1 MRNALVERIAL
12 LGPAGL
18 DRDRTGGLATLATKG
33 VDALDSYFARYLPQ
47 LFLAV
52 IVPLTVVVVVA
63 GNDWISAIII
73 ALTVPLVPVFMIL
86 VGASTRQRTELQF
99 RTLQRLAGHFLDV
112 VAGLPTL
119 KVFGRSKAQV
129 AAIRESTDRYRETT
143 MATLRVAFVSSLILE
158 LLATLSVAL
167 VAVAIGLRLLGG
179 HLEFQTALFVL
190 VLAPEAYLPLR
201 LLGTNFHASAEGIKA
216 SEQVFEVLERPLPA
230 RGSRLD
236 LPGKPLSALSVEALA
251 VTYPGR
257 RVPALQ
263 EVSFTVEPGEVLAL
277 AGPSGCGKSTLL
289 GVLLGLVRP
298 TAGSV
303 RIGGV
308 SLDEF
313 EPDAWRSLLAWVPQ
327 RPHLFATSI
336 AANVRIGRP
345 DATDEQVRQALRD
358 AGVEDVVDRLPEGL
372 ATRLGE
378 GGAGL
383 SAGERQRLALARA
396 FVRDAPL
403 VLLDEPTA
411 NLDAQTEEAVLQ
423 SVRLLM
429 KGRTVVMV
437 AHRPALIARGRP
449 GSTADA
455 CACGAVSSR
464 AGGRQRREG
473 GACPDRSHA
482 GHRPPC
488 CWSADVGHAA
498 RRRSHRRG
506 HRPDGHLGLADL
518 QVCATPRRI
527 GASRWPSSAV
537 QFFGLSRGFFRYG
550 ERLVGHD
557 AAFRG
562 ARRVAGAGLP
572 AWNGWQPPG
581 CRRSTAGTCSPGS
594 SATSTPC
601 RT

>member
-1 MRNALVERIAL
+1 MIPYDPRLLHLARAARIYLVVAVAVGGLTALLVVAQAWLLATTVAGAFIHGKNLGQLRGPVVLLLLVILAWAGLGWASELAANRASASTKSDLRNALVERIAL

-257 RVPALQ
+257 RAPALQ

-327 RPHLFATSI
+327 RPHLFAASI

-437 AHRPALIARGRP
+437 AHRPALIAG
-449 GSTADA
+449 ADR
-455 CACGAVSSR
+455 VVR
-464 AGGRQRREG
+464 
-473 GACPDRSHA
+473 
-482 GHRPPC
+482 
-488 CWSADVGHAA
+488 
-498 RRRSHRRG
+498 
-506 HRPDGHLGLADL
+506 L
-518 QVCATPRRI
+518 TP
-527 GASRWPSSAV
+527 A
-537 QFFGLSRGFFRYG
+537 
-550 ERLVGHD
+550 
-557 AAFRG
+557 
-562 ARRVAGAGLP
+562 RVAP
-572 AWNGWQPPG
+572 
-581 CRRSTAGTCSPGS
+581 
-594 SATSTPC
+594 
-601 RT
+601 

>member
-1 MRNALVERIAL
+1 MTFKPDRTGASGASSRPRPYDPRLLHLARAARTYLVVAVAVGGLTALLVVAQAWLLATSVAGAFIHGKNLGQLRGPVGLLLLVILARAGLGWASELAANRASASTKSDLRNALVERIAL

-201 LLGTNFHASAEGIKA
+201 LLGTNFHASVEGIKA

-313 EPDAWRSLLAWVPQ
+313 EPDVWRSLLAWVPQ

-437 AHRPALIARGRP
+437 AHRPALIAG
-449 GSTADA
+449 ADR
-455 CACGAVSSR
+455 VVR
-464 AGGRQRREG
+464 
-473 GACPDRSHA
+473 
-482 GHRPPC
+482 
-488 CWSADVGHAA
+488 
-498 RRRSHRRG
+498 
-506 HRPDGHLGLADL
+506 L
-518 QVCATPRRI
+518 TP
-527 GASRWPSSAV
+527 A
-537 QFFGLSRGFFRYG
+537 
-550 ERLVGHD
+550 H
-557 AAFRG
+557 
-562 ARRVAGAGLP
+562 VAP
-572 AWNGWQPPG
+572 
-581 CRRSTAGTCSPGS
+581 
-594 SATSTPC
+594 
-601 RT
+601 

>member
-1 MRNALVERIAL
+1 MIPYDPRLLHLARAARIYLVVAVAVGGLTALLVVAQAWLLATTVAGAFIHGKNLGQLRGPVVLLLLVILARAGLGWASELAANRASASTKSDLRNALVERIAL

-257 RVPALQ
+257 RAPALQ

-327 RPHLFATSI
+327 RPHLFAASI

-437 AHRPALIARGRP
+437 AHRPALIAG
-449 GSTADA
+449 ADR
-455 CACGAVSSR
+455 VVR
-464 AGGRQRREG
+464 
-473 GACPDRSHA
+473 
-482 GHRPPC
+482 
-488 CWSADVGHAA
+488 
-498 RRRSHRRG
+498 
-506 HRPDGHLGLADL
+506 L
-518 QVCATPRRI
+518 TP
-527 GASRWPSSAV
+527 A
-537 QFFGLSRGFFRYG
+537 
-550 ERLVGHD
+550 
-557 AAFRG
+557 
-562 ARRVAGAGLP
+562 RVAP
-572 AWNGWQPPG
+572 
-581 CRRSTAGTCSPGS
+581 
-594 SATSTPC
+594 
-601 RT
+601 